1 MPCFP
6 QCLEEDVFASTVRNQ
21 DSPVQKIF
29 NSHIFSQWFH
39 DDVQRNSNGPRC
51 ASLSAAKH
59 RFASFAKPLGRM
71 LLHVE
76 SFFRTLHRVASLRED
91 AAWARTWLS
100 NISSKKLL
108 LLALAAD
115 GADTLMQLCR
125 FLDNETCDPAAL
137 NQEICFFLSELDV
150 QFRYGKV
157 WEIDGYS
164 KHVLGVLQRGQL
176 YAMVAGQGKQI
187 MVSEEAKREALQ
199 EFQVWL
205 ELCECT
211 AKAEFPDFEVLNSMC
226 VFNLAEDLSRRGEA
240 PNDSSHC
247 LRRVAQALKLEPFLL
262 KAEWE
267 KLRPIAAAQKK
278 NGSLDNREAWKA
290 AYEHTQKTSDLRKK
304 YGLECLPAAL
314 QAYMCCSPSSQPE
327 SGLVEFDLILFHPHI
342 HHHSRITSA
351 SYLLLVF
358 MATQVGCGAK
368 LLEGRPLL
376 S

>member
-1 MPCFP
+1 M
-6 QCLEEDVFASTVRNQ
+6 
-21 DSPVQKIF
+21 
-29 NSHIFSQWFH
+29 
-39 DDVQRNSNGPRC
+39 
-51 ASLSAAKH
+51 
-59 RFASFAKPLGRM
+59 
-71 LLHVE
+71 
-76 SFFRTLHRVASLRED
+76 
-91 AAWARTWLS
+91 
-100 NISSKKLL
+100 
-108 LLALAAD
+108 
-115 GADTLMQLCR
+115 
-125 FLDNETCDPAAL
+125 
-137 NQEICFFLSELDV
+137 
-150 QFRYGKV
+150 

-278 NGSLDNREAWKA
+278 MEVWTVEKRGRLPMSIPRKLQTFAKSMAWNVCRQRCKHICAGAPLRNPNLDW
-290 AYEHTQKTSDLRKK
+290 
-304 YGLECLPAAL
+304 
-314 QAYMCCSPSSQPE
+314 
-327 SGLVEFDLILFHPHI
+327 
-342 HHHSRITSA
+342 
-351 SYLLLVF
+351 
-358 MATQVGCGAK
+358 
-368 LLEGRPLL
+368 
-376 S
+376 